1 VAHDAWAHAT
11 ATGAALYR
19 VAWPGG
25 PTVTADGRL
34 EVASDAE
41 AFTVTARVTATE
53 DGAVVFERTW
63 DERIPRDLV

>member
-1 VAHDAWAHAT
+1 M
-11 ATGAALYR
+11 
-19 VAWPGG
+19 
-25 PTVTADGRL
+25 TADGWL

-63 DERIPRDLV
+63 EERIPRDLV